1 MNSKEIEKINKKIN
15 LAKEYA
21 EYLKEKNTEN
31 YKIDSLDVFIP
42 DDYQINKKIK
52 DLNYIKDVLEI
63 LTSKKID
70 INKKYKIT
78 DNTFLAID
86 IVNNIS
92 IGVCVDN
99 DGWLY
104 DNFIESHSGINEW
117 FFHLVADAYDL
128 YSGNSNYN
136 YALGCFSFRNHM
148 SYIENQPKDNYSER
162 PHTAMQ
168 VANAI
173 ENIIKFFEDK
183 DNPIRKAIVKEINFK
198 FNMMKKIISKE
209 GE

>member
-1 MNSKEIEKINKKIN
+1 MKE
-15 LAKEYA
+15 
-21 EYLKEKNTEN
+21 
-31 YKIDSLDVFIP
+31 
-42 DDYQINKKIK
+42 
-52 DLNYIKDVLEI
+52 VLEI
-63 LTSKKID
+63 LTSKKIN

-86 IVNNIS
+86 IVNNFS
-92 IGVCVDN
+92 MGVYVDD

-117 FFHLVADAYDL
+117 FFQIVADAYDL

-136 YALGCFSFRNHM
+136 YAFGCFSFRNHIN
-148 SYIENQPKDNYSER
+148 YIENQPKDSYSER

-173 ENIIKFFEDK
+173 EDIIKFFEDK
-183 DNPIRKAIVKEINFK
+183 NNPIRKAIIKEIKFK